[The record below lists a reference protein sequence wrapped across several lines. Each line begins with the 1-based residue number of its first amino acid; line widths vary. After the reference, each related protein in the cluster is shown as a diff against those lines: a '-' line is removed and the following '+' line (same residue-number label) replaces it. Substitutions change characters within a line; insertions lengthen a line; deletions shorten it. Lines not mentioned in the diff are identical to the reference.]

1 VRLVEGD
8 APGISEGEVF
18 MNVISLSSP
27 QSCVGLDVHGDDQG
41 RCQSYCDVSVVI
53 AEIRSWR
60 SLVALAIMAAATDF
74 GLENSSM
81 H

>member
-1 VRLVEGD
+1 
-8 APGISEGEVF
+8 

-74 GLENSSM
+74 GLGCDQPPNRRRTTFHENSSM